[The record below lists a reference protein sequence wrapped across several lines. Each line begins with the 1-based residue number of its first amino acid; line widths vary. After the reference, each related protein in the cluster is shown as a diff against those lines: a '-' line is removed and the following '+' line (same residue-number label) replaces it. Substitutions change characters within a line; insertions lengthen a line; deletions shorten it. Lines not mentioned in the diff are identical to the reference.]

1 MSAQERRPTQHHSQ
15 STSCLL
21 CHYGQYTESESR
33 GNNTELGQTFW
44 KQTVFV
50 AWGIATS
57 NEVTIPTRPI
67 FKKQILT
74 LAMSSPFPSLSN
86 RLKQQHRS
94 SPQSR
99 CSRMNSC
106 NILWQTFSLL
116 RAMGGVRAHWTAW
129 RSPHRST
136 SATGAVAVSASTV
149 IFTRMNSKNQAK
161 LWFWVIQKVVESLP
175 HAGFWTWTNKK
186 LELAY

>member
-1 MSAQERRPTQHHSQ
+1 MQSCDELEPMSAQERRPTQHHSQ

-33 GNNTELGQTFW
+33 GNNTELGQTLW
-44 KQTVFV
+44 VQTVFV
-50 AWGIATS
+50 AWGITTS
-57 NEVTIPTRPI
+57 NEVTIPTRPT

-99 CSRMNSC
+99 CSRTNSC
-106 NILWQTFSLL
+106 NISWQWVGWGLTAQPEDHPTGAPLPLELWQCQ
-116 RAMGGVRAHWTAW
+116 
-129 RSPHRST
+129 
-136 SATGAVAVSASTV
+136 
-149 IFTRMNSKNQAK
+149 QA
-161 LWFWVIQKVVESLP
+161 LSSLP
-175 HAGFWTWTNKK
+175 GQTQRTKQSYGF
-186 LELAY
+186 E